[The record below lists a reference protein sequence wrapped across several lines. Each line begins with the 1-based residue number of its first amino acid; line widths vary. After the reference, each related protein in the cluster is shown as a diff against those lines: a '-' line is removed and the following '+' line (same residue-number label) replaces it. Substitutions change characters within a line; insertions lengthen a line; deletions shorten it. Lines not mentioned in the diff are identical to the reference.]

1 MGLPGS
7 SKIAKDYGDISTPV
21 SGMRDRLHYSA
32 RILTQRKMTNR
43 KLLLTAAS
51 LLLGLFLCYAALFYL
66 PAYSSKTRILR
77 IATQDFALLE
87 ADPVPENSIIEP
99 YFDFLVTNRGYVRA
113 GQEITASYRLGEG
126 THLQLIMEQCR
137 GLVIVEIFS
146 CKTTNQE
153 FSNIGERPVGEI
165 GFIVEENGFYK
176 FKEVILQ
183 KTTPPP
189 SFSVQWTRN

>member
-1 MGLPGS
+1 MGLPGA
-7 SKIAKDYGDISTPV
+7 SKIGREYGDISTPV
-21 SGMRDRLHYSA
+21 SGMRDRLHDTA
-32 RILTQRKMTNR
+32 RILTQRKMTKR
-43 KLLLTAAS
+43 KLVLTAAS

-77 IATQDFALLE
+77 IATQDFAALE
-87 ADPVPENSIIEP
+87 AGPVAENTIIEP

-126 THLQLIMEQCR
+126 THLQLIMEQCS

-146 CKTTNQE
+146 CKMINQE
-153 FSNIGERPVGEI
+153 FSNIGERPIGEI

-176 FKEVILQ
+176 FKEVVLQ
-183 KTTPPP
+183 ETTALP